1 MRSSD
6 WSSDVCSS
14 DLARENYDRIV
25 AAKGAARVALVT
37 GEEKIVPP
45 NPSWFVCTVESMPL
59 DRRVGF
65 VAVDEIQMAADPER
79 GHVFTDRLLHARGLD
94 ETMFLGADPARPLI
108 RAPVPRPEL
117 LPPPPFSPPPNPR
130 PTT

>member
-1 MRSSD
+1 MIGVPRRLRGAENDD
-6 WSSDVCSS
+6 WVG
-14 DLARENYDRIV
+14 

-79 GHVFTDRLLHARGLD
+79 GHVFTDRLLHPPPLD
-94 ETMFLGADPARPLI
+94 EPLFIGPDTARPLI
-108 RAPVPRPEL
+108 RAPVPGV
-117 LPPPPFSPPPNPR
+117 
-130 PTT
+130 